1 MKSIQTLTLF
11 ALATLFF
18 SCKQDAKQAA
28 APPVA
33 PETATT
39 TPTAAQPE
47 SYLYVAT
54 VDKLNLRDQ
63 PNKAGKVLAQFAEGE
78 IMEGTGKVSA
88 NKEEATLRGISWT
101 EPYFEIKSPTAGQPN
116 GWAYSGALQP
126 IYAGQRTGSP
136 DISKLGQLNA
146 HLKTLNT
153 KQLESGKKA
162 WDFVKTNFASTTGST
177 ADAAFILLEK
187 FLSRMEHEG
196 EYYKLTEEFK
206 WADSDYEAIS
216 NETFDTNKYPH
227 TKKIAQNG
235 FRLETGEGMIFPIV
249 DIAKLAEFFASKAT
263 PPMKAYIEQELQEQK
278 DQAWSDGG
286 IIISLEKLA
295 DRGAWWERFNR
306 ENTYFP
312 LHSQTIESERWPRLV
327 LVNGSDNSPIYD
339 AENQL
344 ITEEFKK
351 AWAYIQQKYP
361 GTQLAA
367 STKQMADLCA
377 AEGWKRTKTVEDF
390 QAKFLES
397 YDNQ

>member
-1 MKSIQTLTLF
+1 MKSIQTLTLL

-18 SCKQDAKQAA
+18 SCKQDAKQTATTT
-28 APPVA
+28 PPVA
-33 PETATT
+33 PETT
-39 TPTAAQPE
+39 TPTTAQPE

-78 IMEGTGKVSA
+78 IMEGTGQVSA

-101 EPYFEIKSPTAGQPN
+101 EPYFEIKYPTPGQPT
-116 GWAYSGALQP
+116 GWVYGGALFT
-126 IYAGQRTGSP
+126 IYIGQRTSSP
-136 DISKLGQLNA
+136 DMGKLGQLNA

-196 EYYKLTEEFK
+196 EYYKLTEDFK
-206 WADSDYEAIS
+206 WAESDYEAIS

-249 DIAKLAEFFASKAT
+249 DIAKLAEFFVGKAT
-263 PPMKAYIEQELQEQK
+263 PPMKAYIEQELLEQK

-306 ENTYFP
+306 ENPYFP

-327 LVNGSDNSPIYD
+327 LVNGSDNSPTYD
-339 AENQL
+339 SESQL
-344 ITEEFKK
+344 ITEEYKK

-361 GTQLAA
+361 GTHLAA
-367 STKQMADLCA
+367 STKQIADLCA
-377 AEGWKRTKTVEDF
+377 AEGWKRTKKVEDF
-390 QAKFLES
+390 QMKFVES
-397 YDNQ
+397 YNQ